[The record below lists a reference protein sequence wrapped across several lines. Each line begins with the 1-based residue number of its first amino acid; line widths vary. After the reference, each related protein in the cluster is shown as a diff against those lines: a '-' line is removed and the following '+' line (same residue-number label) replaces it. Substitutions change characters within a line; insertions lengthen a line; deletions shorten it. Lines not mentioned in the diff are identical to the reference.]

1 MGIPVEQV
9 TEDERAAAARINWLR
24 TRFRR
29 QFPYERDTRWSQSPD
44 EKRRWTEAL
53 EAEGV
58 PAVRRALERS
68 RAGPPGLIR
77 IGQSW
82 VAQGFAGEWHDSHKI
97 NWSKWGVGLA
107 LVVALAGLVQWPV
120 G

>member
-1 MGIPVEQV
+1 MPRRHHGHSVEQE
-9 TEDERAAAARINWLR
+9 TEEERAAAARINWLR

-77 IGQSW
+77 IGQS
-82 VAQGFAGEWHDSHKI
+82 
-97 NWSKWGVGLA
+97 
-107 LVVALAGLVQWPV
+107 
-120 G
+120 

>member
-1 MGIPVEQV
+1 MK
-9 TEDERAAAARINWLR
+9 ERRPRINWLR

-82 VAQGFAGEWHDSHKI
+82 VTQGFAGEWLDWHDSHKI
-97 NWSKWGVGLA
+97 NWSKWGVVLA
-107 LVVALAGLVQWPV
+107 LVVAIVGLVQWLV